1 MALGIGRQ
9 TDLKD
14 TVELSKDHA
23 ILLAVQFASD
33 SNIDAVQALVIQRRD
48 IFDAELVLRIL
59 LTYLTETLDPIL
71 YTSFVAQVASNQY
84 LNAQSQQQS
93 TVDIAAVSKLSTPKA
108 HKKVQNLHLL
118 SLDHSSCPPS
128 VCDDLLTRFLIHRA
142 HRIDTET
149 GVLNSLPQ
157 LIDPFLDEKP
167 FLRTWYISN
176 VLPLLRF
183 GYEYYN
189 DNHGVYSLDQI
200 EWTDAESG
208 VAMLLAKALEHGPQ
222 GIPHGINGRDTM
234 LEAGEKHR
242 SSLARDMRGLVGP
255 WMYGCSD
262 RKRRKLTGQDPR
274 RRRLSVFD
282 IDAERAKQSM
292 EENGQ
297 LEDDET
303 HGWDPVFLW
312 MTRTAIG
319 KFSIVAEAIGEWGG
333 PPDVDLGGYHEGS
346 HLSDEQQRTLLHRY
360 AQTAFATVFAA
371 EASTKETVS
380 HSHAMLVRIAH
391 LLDYEPPPDLASST
405 ELLPRID
412 DHKSALKDLSSSWLE
427 VDALLEPKNPLTS
440 PTLETFALLQLF
452 VFSAYLLIDIGHPA
466 AISHVTRI
474 RFQFDADEQFGLCQ
488 RIVHALSTG
497 AKKDELQW
505 TGIRNRLLWLW
516 GWAMDSADISA
527 QYGEGIF
534 GKIERSRLEKEIL
547 KAFLNA
553 SCFPLVVKTYI
564 RSEEFQH
571 RLPAE
576 DVQSVII
583 ETILHH
589 YDNASN
595 GNRTRGGM
603 KKASDMI
610 STLQKYF
617 PESSAFRRCE
627 ALLKA
632 THALSF
638 YALTLQHGVPFQ
650 PVNIRVSSDPII
662 LIEKL
667 LSQNRGSY
675 TKLDDLISIGVNLL
689 AAGVTIYSDP
699 NDPIIEASSTEL
711 AAQKRKAE
719 RRVIGMAI
727 EAALNEDDFETAYS
741 YVVNRLDTT
750 TASTQVAANG
760 QPEDDISWRAALA
773 AGRHKSSAHSLSAS
787 SSIST
792 PPALRRLE
800 QRMELLSQALLLA
813 PPSALPEVLN
823 VWRKCEEEMMSLQAS
838 ENEEESS
845 FNDRADRTLPGT
857 FVNMTAPVQLRR
869 EVGRGAT
876 EEAPMGL
883 FDVARGAAA
892 AFSRTAFPLRG
903 AASASQG
910 QSMGPPA
917 GHVRNVSSGGSDTAS
932 IASERERVRKRD
944 YVANAVTGGL
954 ASGLG
959 WVLGES
965 SVVATLSFHT
975 DIYQEPRLSISRRNI
990 DVIMKED
997 GKYCCS
1003 RPLCSRI
1010 IPVPCRCSIPRL
1022 VSSEQLVL
1030 CRLKS
1035 PKMPHGLMVL
1045 CQPGTQTAMSLT

>member
-1 MALGIGRQ
+1 MAPGTAQ
-9 TDLKD
+9 NTDLKD
-14 TVELSKDHA
+14 VGELSQDHG

-33 SNIDAVQALVIQRRD
+33 SNIDAVQALVLQRRD
-48 IFDAELVLRIL
+48 IFDAELVLRII

-84 LNAQSQQQS
+84 QNGQSQPQS
-93 TVDIAAVSKLSTPKA
+93 TIDIAAVSRLSTSKA
-108 HKKVQNLHLL
+108 HKKVQSLHLL
-118 SLDHSSCPPS
+118 SLNHSSCPPA

-157 LIDPFLDEKP
+157 LVDPFLDEKP
-167 FLRTWYISN
+167 FLRTWYIST
-176 VLPLLRF
+176 VLPLLRL

-189 DNHGVYSLDQI
+189 DNNGVYSLDQM
-200 EWTDAESG
+200 EWAEAESA
-208 VAMLLAKALEHGPQ
+208 VAMLLSKALEPGSQ
-222 GIPHGINGRDTM
+222 EINGRDMM
-234 LEAGEKHR
+234 LETGAEHQ

-255 WMYGCSD
+255 WIYGSSD
-262 RKRRKLTGQDPR
+262 RKRRKLYGQDTR
-274 RRRLSVFD
+274 RRRFSVFD
-282 IDAERAKQSM
+282 KEAERAKQST
-292 EENGQ
+292 EQNGQ
-297 LEDDET
+297 LEDDEI
-303 HGWDPVFLW
+303 HDWDPAFLW
-312 MTRTAIG
+312 MTRAAAER
-319 KFSIVAEAIGEWGG
+319 FSTVAEAIEEWDG
-333 PPDVDLGGYHEGS
+333 PSDVDLGGYHEGS
-346 HLSDEQQRTLLHRY
+346 HLSKEQQSTLLGRY
-360 AQTAFATVFAA
+360 AQTAFATVFVA
-371 EASTKETVS
+371 EPPTKETVS
-380 HSHAMLVRIAH
+380 HSHTMLVRIAH
-391 LLDYEPPPDLASST
+391 LLNYEPPPDLASSI

-412 DHKSALKDLSSSWLE
+412 DHKSALQDLPSSWLE
-427 VDALLEPKNPLTS
+427 VDALLQPKNPLTS

-452 VFSAYLLIDIGHPA
+452 VFSAYLLAEIGHPA
-466 AISHVTRI
+466 AISHVARI

-488 RIVHALSTG
+488 RILHALGTG
-497 AKKDELQW
+497 AKKDELQL

-516 GWAMDSADISA
+516 GWAMDSANLSA
-527 QYGEGIF
+527 QHGPGIF
-534 GKIERSRLEKEIL
+534 GKIERSRFEKEIL

-564 RSEEFQH
+564 HSEKSQH
-571 RLPAE
+571 RLSPE
-576 DVQSVII
+576 DVQFVII
-583 ETILHH
+583 ETVLHH

-595 GNRTRGGM
+595 GNRMRGGM
-603 KKASDMI
+603 KRASDMI
-610 STLQKYF
+610 STLRQYF
-617 PESSAFRRCE
+617 PESSAFHRCE

-650 PVNIRVSSDPII
+650 PVNIRVSSDPIT

-675 TKLDDLISIGVNLL
+675 TKLDDLISIGVNLVS
-689 AAGVTIYSDP
+689 AGVTIHSDP
-699 NDPIIEASSTEL
+699 NVPISEASSTEL

-750 TASTQVAANG
+750 SASTQVAANG

-800 QRMELLSQALLLA
+800 QRIELLSQALLLA

-845 FNDRADRTLPGT
+845 FDDRADRTLPGT
-857 FVNMTAPVQLRR
+857 FVNMTAPVQPRR

-903 AASASQG
+903 AASASQV
-910 QSMGPPA
+910 QSMGPAA

-959 WVLGES
+959 WVLG
-965 SVVATLSFHT
+965 
-975 DIYQEPRLSISRRNI
+975 
-990 DVIMKED
+990 
-997 GKYCCS
+997 
-1003 RPLCSRI
+1003 
-1010 IPVPCRCSIPRL
+1010 
-1022 VSSEQLVL
+1022 
-1030 CRLKS
+1030 
-1035 PKMPHGLMVL
+1035 
-1045 CQPGTQTAMSLT
+1045 

>member
-1 MALGIGRQ
+1 MAPGSVRQ

-14 TVELSKDHA
+14 VTEFSKDHG
-23 ILLAVQFASD
+23 ILLAVQFTSD
-33 SNIDAVQALVIQRRD
+33 SNIDAVQALVIQRKD
-48 IFDAELVLRIL
+48 IFDAELVLRII

-84 LNAQSQQQS
+84 QNGQLQPQS
-93 TVDIAAVSKLSTPKA
+93 TIDIAAVSKLSTSKA
-108 HKKVQNLHLL
+108 HKKVQSLHLL
-118 SLDHSSCPPS
+118 SLDHSSCPPP

-157 LIDPFLDEKP
+157 LVDPFLDEKP
-167 FLRTWYISN
+167 FLRTWYIST

-183 GYEYYN
+183 GYEYYDDSN
-189 DNHGVYSLDQI
+189 GVYSLDQM
-200 EWTDAESG
+200 EWAEG
-208 VAMLLAKALEHGPQ
+208 EPVVAMLLSKALEHGSRETT
-222 GIPHGINGRDTM
+222 GRNAL
-234 LEAGEKHR
+234 LEAGDKHR
-242 SSLARDMRGLVGP
+242 SSLARDMRGLIGP
-255 WMYGCSD
+255 WMYGSSD
-262 RKRRKLTGQDPR
+262 RKRRKLNGQDPR
-274 RRRLSVFD
+274 RRRLSVLNSE
-282 IDAERAKQSM
+282 AERAKQTT
-292 EENGQ
+292 EQNGQ
-297 LEDDET
+297 PQDDDEV
-303 HGWDPVFLW
+303 HDWDPAFLW
-312 MTRTAIG
+312 MTRTAAER
-319 KFSIVAEAIGEWGG
+319 FSTVAEAIEKWDG
-333 PPDVDLGGYHEGS
+333 PPDVDLGGYHEGP
-346 HLSDEQQRTLLHRY
+346 HLSKEQQRTLLRRY

-371 EASTKETVS
+371 ETSTKQTVS
-380 HSHAMLVRIAH
+380 HSHTMLVRIAH

-405 ELLPRID
+405 EILPRID
-412 DHKSALKDLSSSWLE
+412 AHKPSLQDLPSSWLE
-427 VDALLEPKNPLTS
+427 LDALLQPNNPLTS
-440 PTLETFALLQLF
+440 PSLETFALLQLF
-452 VFSAYLLIDIGHPA
+452 VFSAYLLAEIGHPA
-466 AISHVTRI
+466 AIRQVART
-474 RFQFDADEQFGLCQ
+474 RFQFDADEQFGLFQ

-516 GWAMDSADISA
+516 GWAMDPADASAE
-527 QYGEGIF
+527 YGSGVF
-534 GKIERSRLEKEIL
+534 GKIERSLFEKEIL

-553 SCFPLVVKTYI
+553 SSFPLVVKIYI
-564 RSEEFQH
+564 QNEKSQH
-571 RLPAE
+571 RLSAE
-576 DVQSVII
+576 DVQFVII
-583 ETILHH
+583 ETVLHH
-589 YDNASN
+589 FDNASN

-610 STLQKYF
+610 STLRQYF
-617 PESSAFRRCE
+617 PGSPAFRSCE

-638 YALTLQHGVPFQ
+638 YSLTLQHGVPFQ
-650 PVNIRVSSDPII
+650 PVNIRVSSDPIT

-675 TKLDDLISIGVNLL
+675 TKLDDLIYIGVNL
-689 AAGVTIYSDP
+689 ASAGVTIHSDSNVP
-699 NDPIIEASSTEL
+699 VIEHSSAEL

-727 EAALNEDDFETAYS
+727 VAALNEDDFETAYS

-750 TASTQVAANG
+750 SASTQVGANG

-823 VWRKCEEEMMSLQAS
+823 VWRKCEEEMMALQAS

-845 FNDRADRTLPGT
+845 FNDHADRTLPGT
-857 FVNMTAPVQLRR
+857 FVNMTAPVQPRR

-883 FDVARGAAA
+883 FDVARGAAV

-903 AASASQG
+903 AANSSQG
-910 QSMGPPA
+910 QATGHPA
-917 GHVRNVSSGGSDTAS
+917 GHVRNVSNGGSDTAS

-959 WVLGES
+959 WVLGKS
-965 SVVATLSFHT
+965 SVISSFQT
-975 DIYQEPRLSISRRNI
+975 ILTSTRGNA
-990 DVIMKED
+990 
-997 GKYCCS
+997 
-1003 RPLCSRI
+1003 
-1010 IPVPCRCSIPRL
+1010 
-1022 VSSEQLVL
+1022 
-1030 CRLKS
+1030 
-1035 PKMPHGLMVL
+1035 
-1045 CQPGTQTAMSLT
+1045 CQSADAALT

>member
-1 MALGIGRQ
+1 MVPGNGRR

-14 TVELSKDHA
+14 VAELSKEHG
-23 ILLAVQFASD
+23 ILLAVQLASD
-33 SNIDAVQALVIQRRD
+33 SNIDAIQALTIQRKD
-48 IFDAELVLRIL
+48 IFDAELVLRII

-84 LNAQSQQQS
+84 QTGQSQPQS
-93 TVDIAAVSKLSTPKA
+93 TIDIATVSKLSTLKA
-108 HKKVQNLHLL
+108 HKKVQSLHLL
-118 SLDHSSCPPS
+118 PLDHSSCPPA

-157 LIDPFLDEKP
+157 LVDPFLDEKP
-167 FLRTWYISN
+167 FLRTWYIST

-189 DNHGVYSLDQI
+189 DNHGVYSLDQL
-200 EWTDAESG
+200 EWADGESG
-208 VAMLLAKALEHGPQ
+208 VAMLLSKALEHGSQ
-222 GIPHGINGRDTM
+222 DINGRNTM
-234 LEAGEKHR
+234 LEAEGKHR

-255 WMYGCSD
+255 WMYGYSD
-262 RKRRKLTGQDPR
+262 RKRRKLNGQDPR

-282 IDAERAKQSM
+282 KEAERAKQLK
-292 EENGQ
+292 EQDGR
-297 LEDDET
+297 LEDDAI
-303 HGWDPVFLW
+303 HDWDAAFLW
-312 MTRTAIG
+312 MTRTAAE
-319 KFSIVAEAIGEWGG
+319 KFSTVAEAIEEWDG

-346 HLSDEQQRTLLHRY
+346 HLSKELQKTLLRRY

-371 EASTKETVS
+371 EASTKETMS
-380 HSHAMLVRIAH
+380 HSHTMLVRISQ
-391 LLDYEPPPDLASST
+391 LLDYEPPPDLASSI

-412 DHKSALKDLSSSWLE
+412 DHKSALQDLPSSWLE
-427 VDALLEPKNPLTS
+427 VDALLRPKNPLTS
-440 PTLETFALLQLF
+440 PTLETFALLQLL
-452 VFSAYLLIDIGHPA
+452 VFSAYLLAELGHPA
-466 AISHVTRI
+466 AISHVARI
-474 RFQFDADEQFGLCQ
+474 RLQFDANEQLGLCQ

-505 TGIRNRLLWLW
+505 TGIRSRFLWLW
-516 GWAMDSADISA
+516 GWAMNSADIFA
-527 QYGEGIF
+527 QYGDGVF
-534 GKIERSRLEKEIL
+534 GKIERSLLEKEIL

-564 RSEEFQH
+564 RSEESQH
-571 RLPAE
+571 RLSAE
-576 DVQSVII
+576 DVQFVII
-583 ETILHH
+583 ETVLHH

-610 STLQKYF
+610 STLRQYF
-617 PESSAFRRCE
+617 PESPAFRRCE

-650 PVNIRVSSDPII
+650 PVNIRVSSDPIT

-675 TKLDDLISIGVNLL
+675 TKLDDLISIGVNLVS
-689 AAGVTIYSDP
+689 AGVTILSDP
-699 NDPIIEASSTEL
+699 KVPSIETSSTEL

-750 TASTQVAANG
+750 SASTQVAANG

-845 FNDRADRTLPGT
+845 FDDRADRALPGT
-857 FVNMTAPVQLRR
+857 FVSMTAPVQPRR

-903 AASASQG
+903 STGASQG
-910 QSMGPPA
+910 QSMGPPT

-932 IASERERVRKRD
+932 IASESERVRKRD

-959 WVLGES
+959 WVLG
-965 SVVATLSFHT
+965 AT
-975 DIYQEPRLSISRRNI
+975 
-990 DVIMKED
+990 
-997 GKYCCS
+997 
-1003 RPLCSRI
+1003 
-1010 IPVPCRCSIPRL
+1010 PVN
-1022 VSSEQLVL
+1022 Q
-1030 CRLKS
+1030 
-1035 PKMPHGLMVL
+1035 
-1045 CQPGTQTAMSLT
+1045 QTQH